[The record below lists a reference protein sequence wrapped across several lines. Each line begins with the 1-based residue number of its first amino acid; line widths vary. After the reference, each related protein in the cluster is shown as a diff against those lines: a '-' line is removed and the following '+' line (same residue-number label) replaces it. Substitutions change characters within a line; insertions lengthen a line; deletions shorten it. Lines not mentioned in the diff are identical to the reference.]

1 MVDKET
7 KEEEFLL
14 LGIDDAGRGPVIGP
28 MVLAGCLVDKKTS
41 ASFKKK
47 GVKDSKQLTRAR
59 REFFEKLIKK
69 KSKDFNSVLI
79 FPNEIDES
87 NLHGLKLNELEAIAS
102 AKIINKINSGEH
114 AKGMKIKVI
123 VDCPSPSISKWC
135 DFLKVHIENLSNLE
149 VSCEHKAD
157 RNHPSVSAASI
168 LAKTMRDREV
178 DKLKEEYGEDFGSGY
193 SHDPKTRQFLT
204 KNIKKHDGKGL
215 FRKSW
220 KTWQKANHDHDQ
232 KKLEF

>member
-1 MVDKET
+1 MESDKV
-7 KEEEFLL
+7 LL
-14 LGIDDAGRGPVIGP
+14 IGVDDAGRGPVIGP
-28 MVLAGCLVDKKTS
+28 MVLAGVLIDQKTS

-59 REFFEKLIKK
+59 REFFEKMIKE
-69 KSKDFNSVLI
+69 KSKDFHSILI

-87 NLHGLKLNELEAIAS
+87 NKHGLKLNELEAIAA
-102 AKIINKINSGEH
+102 AKIINKLNEGKE
-114 AKGMKIKVI
+114 AKGAKIKVI
-123 VDCPSPSISKWC
+123 VDCPSPSINKWQ
-135 DFLKVHIENLSNLE
+135 DFLKVHIQNLSNLE
-149 VSCEHKAD
+149 VSAEHKAD

-168 LAKTMRDREV
+168 IAKTLRDREV

-193 SHDPKTRQFLT
+193 SHDPRTRKFLE

-215 FRKSW
+215 FRKTW